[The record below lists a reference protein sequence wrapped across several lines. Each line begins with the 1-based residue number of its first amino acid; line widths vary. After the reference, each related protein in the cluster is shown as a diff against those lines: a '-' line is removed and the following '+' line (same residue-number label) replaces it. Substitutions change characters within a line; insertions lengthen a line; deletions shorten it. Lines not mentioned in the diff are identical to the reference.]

1 MEFFKKKTS
10 FYIIGH
16 LMEINM
22 EIWPLIEYKKFINLK
37 VQKPYFHIFLY
48 LNLLTREISLEKKKF
63 FDSDCFAFVVRLPHP
78 HGLNIQKL

>member
-1 MEFFKKKTS
+1 MEFFFLKTS

-48 LNLLTREISLEKKKF
+48 LNLLTF
-63 FDSDCFAFVVRLPHP
+63 FA
-78 HGLNIQKL
+78 